1 MDLVDAA
8 HLCATTPANDLRL
21 PAHGRIK
28 PGAIA
33 DLVVLDRE
41 LNVEAT
47 YVGGRKAWERVPGF

>member
-1 MDLVDAA
+1 M
-8 HLCATTPANDLRL
+8 CATTPANDLRL

>member
-1 MDLVDAA
+1 VDLVDAA
-8 HLCATTPANDLRL
+8 RMCATTPADDLRL
-21 PAHGRIK
+21 PAHGRIR

-33 DLVVLDRE
+33 DVVVLDSE